1 MPLEREPWPIARRS
15 LIVPSVGIDADIHNF
30 DLVGVLSAQVR
41 YKLLASSAIG
51 RVPMAP
57 EVEYDQ
63 LGVAKCLLEVH
74 TLAMSIYHAQPPK
87 QRIRMPVSG
96 GRR

>member
-57 EVEYDQ
+57 EVEYD
-63 LGVAKCLLEVH
+63 
-74 TLAMSIYHAQPPK
+74 
-87 QRIRMPVSG
+87 
-96 GRR
+96 